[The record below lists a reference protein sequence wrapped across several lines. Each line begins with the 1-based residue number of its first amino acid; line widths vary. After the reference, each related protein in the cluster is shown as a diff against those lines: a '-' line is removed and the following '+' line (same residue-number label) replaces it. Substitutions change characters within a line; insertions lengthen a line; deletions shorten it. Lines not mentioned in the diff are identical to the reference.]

1 MSEAVAEATVPMDR
15 LAKTYR
21 RIRDKK
27 SEITAAYDAQI
38 ADLDSQLEVL
48 AEAMREHMKANN
60 LTSMK
65 TTEGTVILSKTTRF
79 DVQDWDAF
87 KSFVV
92 EHDALDLL
100 ERRVAQSKMAE
111 FIEANPDVAVPS
123 LRSNAKFSISVRK
136 PAK

>member
-1 MSEAVAEATVPMDR
+1 MAETTAEATVPMDR
-15 LAKTYR
+15 LAKAYR

-27 SEITAAYDAQI
+27 SDLTQAYDAQI
-38 ADLDSQLEVL
+38 ADLDAQLDTL

-65 TTEGTVILSKTTRF
+65 TTEGTVILSKSTRY

-87 KSFVV
+87 KAFVF

-123 LRSNAKFSISVRK
+123 LRANAKFSISVRK
-136 PAK
+136 PTR